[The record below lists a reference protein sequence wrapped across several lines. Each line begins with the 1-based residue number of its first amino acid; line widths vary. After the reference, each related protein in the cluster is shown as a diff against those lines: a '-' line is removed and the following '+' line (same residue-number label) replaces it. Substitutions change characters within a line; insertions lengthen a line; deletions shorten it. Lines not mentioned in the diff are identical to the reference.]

1 MTAFQPTDATVFD
14 THGSRFRSFVRT
26 DTGSAELCAWQV
38 DIPAGAAGVSHRPT
52 KEEVF
57 LVLAG
62 RLIMKL
68 DGEPCELGP
77 GDVFL
82 VPAGGEIRVDAGPDG
97 GTAWVTTSRG
107 LQAALPDG
115 SVISPPWAQ

>member
-1 MTAFQPTDATVFD
+1 MNAFRPSDATEFD
-14 THGSRFRSFVRT
+14 THGARFRSFVRT

-38 DIPAGAAGVSHRPT
+38 VIPAGTVGASHRPT
-52 KEEVF
+52 REEVF
-57 LVLAG
+57 LVLEG
-62 RLIMKL
+62 RLDVEL
-68 DGEPCELGP
+68 DGQPFTLHP

-82 VPAGGEIRVDAGPDG
+82 VPAGSAVRVDSGPEG
-97 GTAWVTTSRG
+97 ATAWVTTSRG